1 MKMGKINFQK
11 EIWEGWTVKDFI
23 KELEP
28 QLDAIQ
34 SGTSWHPPIA
44 TKKELKEWC
53 KQNQP
58 YYKKTIPEV
67 VQYFSQKYNLK

>member
-1 MKMGKINFQK
+1 MKKQINLQK
-11 EIWEGWTVKDFI
+11 EVWEGWTVEDFI

-28 QLDAIQ
+28 QLAIV
-34 SGTSWHPPIA
+34 HPPIT
-44 TKKELKEWC
+44 TKKGLKEWC
-53 KQNQP
+53 KDNQP

>member
-1 MKMGKINFQK
+1 MGKINFQK
-11 EIWEGWTVKDFI
+11 EIWEGWTIEDFI
-23 KELEP
+23 RELEP
-28 QLDAIQ
+28 QLSAIQ
-34 SGTSWHPPIA
+34 SGRSWHPPIA

>member
-1 MKMGKINFQK
+1 MGKINFQK
-11 EIWEGWTVKDFI
+11 EIWEGWTVEDFI

-28 QLDAIQ
+28 QLAIIQ
-34 SGTSWHPPIA
+34 SGTSFHPPI
-44 TKKELKEWC
+44 TTQKELKEWC

-58 YYKKTIPEV
+58 YYKKAIPEV